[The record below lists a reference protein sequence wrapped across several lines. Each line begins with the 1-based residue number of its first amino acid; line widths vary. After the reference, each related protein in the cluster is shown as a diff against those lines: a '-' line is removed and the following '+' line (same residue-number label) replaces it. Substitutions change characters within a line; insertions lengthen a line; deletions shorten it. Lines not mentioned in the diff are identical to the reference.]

1 MKSIAIIPARGGSK
15 RIPKKNIKKFSGK
28 PIINYSIEAAL
39 KSGLFSEV
47 IVSTDSEEIAQISRA
62 AGAVVPFLRSKE
74 NANDIATTAD
84 ALNEVTLE
92 LRKIGKDF
100 DFACCIYP
108 TALFMAKGDL
118 KKGLDLLLE
127 NDFDTVLPVVEF
139 SYPILRSF
147 KIENE
152 KLKMNWPEHYDSR
165 SQDLEASYHD
175 AGQWYWYKPEK
186 LLENLTLFTTNT
198 GAVQLT
204 EDRVQD
210 IDSETDWQIAELK
223 YKSWKSR
230 NQH

>member
-108 TALFMAKGDL
+108 TALFMANGDL

-186 LLENLTLFTTNT
+186 LLENPTLFTTNT

>member
-28 PIINYSIEAAL
+28 PIITYSIEAAL

-108 TALFMAKGDL
+108 TALFMANGDL

-186 LLENLTLFTTNT
+186 LLENPTLFTTNT